1 MELVIV
7 ALVLLVLVLLW
18 DRSRYPRKFCRSCKG
33 TGRVRS
39 RVAIGAFGLCRRC
52 GGKGE
57 LRR

>member
-7 ALVLLVLVLLW
+7 GLVLLVLVLLW
-18 DRSRYPRKFCRSCKG
+18 DRSRYPRRYCRGCKG
-33 TGRVRS
+33 TGRRRS
-39 RVAIGAFGLCRRC
+39 RISGQAFGLCRRC